1 MAGGGRTAGDP
12 LGVGAMSRL
21 RLPRWIAA
29 APFAVLA
36 TCAPVPKPA
45 APAPAPQPAPAP
57 PPAAP
62 EPQDWR
68 DLPLTA
74 GDWAYV
80 RDAAGTTAL
89 FGRPGADADFL
100 LRCDL
105 GQRSVTLSRAG
116 SVAAATALTV
126 ITSSAER
133 RFDVA
138 PGPRAA
144 IALAAGDPFLDR
156 IAFSQGRIVV
166 RLGDGPRMALP
177 AWPAMARV
185 IEDCRG

>member
-1 MAGGGRTAGDP
+1 MKP
-12 LGVGAMSRL
+12 F
-21 RLPRWIAA
+21 RLPRWIVA
-29 APFAVLA
+29 APLAVLA
-36 TCAPVPKPA
+36 TCAPVPKPVA
-45 APAPAPQPAPAP
+45 PPPAPAPAPAP
-57 PPAAP
+57 PPPPP

-68 DLPLTA
+68 DLPLAA
-74 GDWAYV
+74 GDWVYV
-80 RDAAGTTAL
+80 RDAGGTTAL
-89 FGRPGADADFL
+89 FGRPGADSDFL

-116 SVAAATALTV
+116 AVAAATPLT
-126 ITSSAER
+126 ITTSSAER

-144 IALAAGDPFLDR
+144 VVLTARDPFLDR

-166 RLGDGPRMALP
+166 RLGNGARMALP